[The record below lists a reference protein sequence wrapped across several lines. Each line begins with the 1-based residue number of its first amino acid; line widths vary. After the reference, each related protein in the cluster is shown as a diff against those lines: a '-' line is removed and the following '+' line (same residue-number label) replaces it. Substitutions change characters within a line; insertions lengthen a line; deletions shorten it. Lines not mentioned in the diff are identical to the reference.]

1 MADTTER
8 VRADP
13 TDTVP
18 ENLKARIKASYDAIA
33 PVYNKWTIDHSPV
46 RIEYLDQ
53 VLIKLRPKGQAAAD
67 KKPLRIL
74 ELGCGAGRPV
84 TEKLLVELDPVHV
97 TANDIST
104 GQLDMARDALG
115 EHGEKVAPSA
125 NSRVDW
131 VEGDMMALDFPENSL
146 DAVVGFYS
154 VIHLPGPEQATLLG
168 RIGKWLKPGTGYFLA
183 NFSDRVMPGMV
194 HEKWLK
200 QDEGWMFWS
209 GLGVPQTE
217 AAVAGEGKL
226 KLEVSKLEKDDV
238 DDVDFH
244 WVIARKPE

>member
-1 MADTTER
+1 MADAHIPSGP
-8 VRADP
+8 V
-13 TDTVP
+13 DTVP

-33 PVYNKWTIDHSPV
+33 PVYNKWTVDHSPV
-46 RIEYLDQ
+46 RVAYLDQ
-53 VLIKLRPKGQAAAD
+53 VTAKLRPAGSTD
-67 KKPLRIL
+67 KTPLRVL

-84 TEKLLVELDPVHV
+84 TEKLLRELGPVHV

-115 EHGEKVAPSA
+115 EHGEKVSPDGTST
-125 NSRVDW
+125 VDW
-131 VEGDMMALDFPENSL
+131 VEGDMMALAFPDNSL

-154 VIHLPGPEQATLLG
+154 VIHLPAAEQATLLG
-168 RIGKWLKPGTGYFLA
+168 RIGRWLKPGTGYFLA

-194 HEKWLK
+194 IDKWLK
-200 QDEGWMFWS
+200 QDEGWMYWS
-209 GLGVPQTE
+209 GLGMPQTE
-217 AAVAGEGKL
+217 AAVVGEGGL
-226 KLEVSKLEKDDV
+226 TLEVSKLESDDV